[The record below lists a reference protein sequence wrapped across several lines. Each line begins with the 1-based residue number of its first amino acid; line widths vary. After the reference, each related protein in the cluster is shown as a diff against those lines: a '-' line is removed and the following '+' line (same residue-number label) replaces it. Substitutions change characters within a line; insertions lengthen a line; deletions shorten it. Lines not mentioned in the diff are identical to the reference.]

1 MKNDNKYNVILGVMI
16 FLFILLVGA
25 VLAFGLYFIA
35 NNEKDDV
42 QEKQQDESLNVELDK
57 KEEVSSLEK
66 ATLEG
71 YVEKIYKYGE
81 IVNIPTFEN
90 INNADEEWLWVIA
103 FKECENTEMVT
114 KSELVAKA
122 KELFGTSFNKQP
134 KEDSVFGADWNEE
147 MQYYEGKAHGLM
159 AEDETRY
166 IVKSVEKDQNRFKV
180 EIVEYVL
187 NVSEIIKGEEN
198 AKVQIKNGDTVVA
211 TVSENEDKEYVKEN
225 SEMFTSRILEIEE
238 TNGKLHIVSC
248 KNK

>member
-1 MKNDNKYNVILGVMI
+1 MKNDNKYNVILGLMI

-42 QEKQQDESLNVELDK
+42 QETQQDESLNVELEK

-66 ATLEG
+66 ATIEE

-134 KEDSVFGADWNEE
+134 KEDSIFCAYWNEE

-159 AEDETRY
+159 AENETRY
-166 IVKSVEKDQNRFKV
+166 IIKSVEKDQNRFKV

-225 SEMFTSRILEIEE
+225 SETFTSRILEIEE